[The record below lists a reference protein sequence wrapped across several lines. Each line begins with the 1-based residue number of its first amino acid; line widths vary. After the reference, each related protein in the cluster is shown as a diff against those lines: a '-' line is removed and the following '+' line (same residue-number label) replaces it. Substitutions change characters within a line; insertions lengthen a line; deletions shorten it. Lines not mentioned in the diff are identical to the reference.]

1 VIDQAPPADSSST
14 PPAPPAADAAGAER
28 VAIAALRSQVARVLE
43 LDGARLPPERSL
55 VSFGLDSLS
64 AAELAAAIESE
75 LGVQVPLATLLEGVS
90 LAELAEEVER
100 RLMAPPPVV
109 AAPPAAAD
117 AGTAGPDRGRGPLSP
132 GQRALWLLDQ
142 MAPGNPAYIIAGA
155 GRVRGRLDRRR
166 LKRALA
172 ALVARHPALRTTFDA
187 GGAAAVQVVQ
197 AEARF
202 AFTFEDATTWSE
214 ARLAE
219 RLSEEAYRPFDL
231 ASGPL
236 LRIGLWRCRQRR
248 ARGARGARGQGGRE
262 SSDGRVEHLLMMA
275 VHHIVVDFW
284 SAEVLLAEL
293 GALYDGRSLPP
304 LAVSYGDF
312 VRRQTERLAGPEGE
326 RLEAYWR
333 AALPPGAPPLEL
345 PTDRPRPGVPSLRG
359 GARTLGLGRALTAA
373 LHALGRQAGA
383 TPFMTLLAAFQVLLH
398 RYSGQEE
405 VRVGTPTSGR
415 SSRDLA
421 GLVGYFVNP
430 VVMRGN
436 LAGSPSF
443 ATLLD
448 RVRETALGAFAHQD
462 YPFPLLAER
471 LGGERDPSR
480 PPVFQAMLVL
490 YRERPL
496 AAGRGP
502 GTSPGLP
509 GGIGAIGAIGTIG
522 AIGAIG
528 AMALG
533 VAGSRVDLG
542 GLAVEPV
549 PLTRRGAQVDLTLL
563 AAEIEGALTA
573 SLQFSSDLFD
583 AVTAGRMLAQLRT
596 LAAAAAADPAR
607 NIRELPLLGDSERQQ
622 LLEWNDT
629 AGSFRPATA
638 AGAGSGLAFGPEEP
652 CLHQLFELQ
661 ARRVPGAVAAI
672 ADADGDGDGD
682 GDGGIGESITYAALN
697 ARANRLARRLRE
709 QGVGPESVVAICAE
723 RSLALVAGLLAILKA
738 GGAYLPLDPDYPADR
753 QRFMLEDS
761 GARVLLAQ
769 RRLLARLGTS
779 AAGTVTLD
787 LDEAPVA
794 GGERRRRSRRPEASE
809 LDSTGAESGGGPD
822 NLAYVIY
829 TSGSTGRPKGT
840 MNTHRG
846 IVNRLLWM
854 QERYRLAADDRVL
867 QKTPISFDVSVWE
880 LFWPLITGASLVLA
894 RPGGHRDAAYLL
906 DTLDRQ
912 QITTVHFVP
921 AMLRAFLA
929 EAGQHALPPARRRLP
944 RLRRVM
950 ASGEALPWELQQAYF
965 ARFAAPL
972 HNLYGPTEAA
982 VDVTHWQC
990 DADGQRVV
998 PIGRPVANT
1007 SIRLLDRDGQEVP
1020 IGVAGEL
1027 HIGGVQLARGYLG
1040 RTALTAQRFVPDP
1053 FAAAPGSRLYRTGDL
1068 ARYLPDGAVDFLGR
1082 RDDQVKIRG
1091 VRVELGE
1098 IEAVLAAHPA
1108 VAAAAVGLRPVERPA
1123 GGAGAEAPGEQRLVA
1138 WVVARGGPA
1147 AVPGGG
1153 GAAGGPAAAPSAP
1166 SAPSVGELRRA
1177 LAAKLP
1183 DAMVP
1188 AAFVFLERLPLTPSG
1203 KLDRRALPSPA
1214 ERADRPVTAAAG
1226 DAPIPSLTPAEELLA
1241 GLWTEVLGVATI
1253 AANDDFFALG
1263 GHSLLATRLS
1273 SRVRELFGVE
1283 LPMRRVFERPTLEAL
1298 AREIAAMT
1306 AGSAAAPAGSAAGPI
1321 PRRPDGEERV
1331 LSYPQE
1337 RLWFLDQL
1345 APGSAA
1351 YNLPGALRLTGR
1363 LDPEAFGRSLGE
1375 IVRRHEVLRSAYPA
1389 AADWPVPVVWPHRAH
1404 ELPLVDLSA
1413 LGAAAAGTGHELG
1426 GQLGHRPFDLAR
1438 GPLVRT
1444 ALVRLAP
1451 DRHLLILVLHHII
1464 ADGWSV
1470 KVFLRELAALYAAF
1484 AGERRDAAGPLPE
1497 LSLQYFD
1504 FARWQRRRLTGEL
1517 LGAQL
1522 AYWRQALGSAP
1533 SHLALPADRPRPA
1546 VPSPRGARISQQLPS
1561 AETAEL
1567 HRAAGQSGAT
1577 LFMSLLAAFA
1587 ALLHR
1592 ATGEP
1597 DLVVGTPI
1605 ANREQL
1611 ELEGLIGCFVNTLA
1625 LRADLSGRPSF
1636 RDLLERVR
1644 QVCLAAYA
1652 NQDLPFEQ
1660 LVEALAPR
1668 RDLAWNPLFQVMLV
1682 LQSTAGGG
1690 RHATAAQL
1698 AMELCDVEIT
1708 AAKFDLTLDAS
1719 ETAQGLTLT
1728 FEYRRDLFD
1737 AATVRRWARQFQAL
1751 LAATVAEPGREIAA
1765 LPLMGAAERQ
1775 QLLEWNDT
1783 AAAWR
1788 GHVCLHELFEE
1799 QARRIPE
1806 AVAVVALPP
1815 EGADG
1820 AAGADGA
1827 CKPASA
1833 GESLTYGALD
1843 ARAGRLARHLRE
1855 LGAGP
1860 ETVVAISAER
1870 SLALVVGLVAILKA
1884 GAAYLPLDPD
1894 YPGERLRFM
1903 LRDAAAPVVL
1913 AQRAL
1918 LPRLG
1923 GPVTGA
1929 ATVWL
1934 DDFVPGRAGGSVHP
1948 DSLASRVQPGNLA
1961 YVIYTSGSTGQPKG
1975 TMNTHRGIVNRLRWG
1990 QERYRLAADDR
2001 VLQKTPFS
2009 FDVSVWELF
2018 WPLTAGACLVLA
2030 RPGGHRDSAY
2040 LVETLAAQAITTV
2053 HFVPAMLSAFLEGA
2067 GLCPVEHDDGIEGGG
2082 GSASPPPARLP
2093 GLRRVLS
2100 SGEALG
2106 SELQQRFHAAL
2117 AVPLHN
2123 LYGPT
2128 EAAVEVTSW
2137 SCEQPRAAA
2146 GAVAPPPAWAAAEA
2160 VRSPG
2165 VPIGRPVANTRIQLL
2180 DREGWQVPIGVAG
2193 ELCIGGVQLA
2203 RGYLGRPA
2211 LTAERF
2217 VPDPFGEPAG
2227 ARLYRTGDLARYL
2240 PDGAIDYL
2248 GRLDQQVK
2256 IRGVRVELGEIEAA
2270 LTAHPAVQAAAV
2282 VLRPVARPDGGQ
2294 CGPAAAASAEH
2305 RLVAFLVAR
2314 HEPGP
2319 AAEDAPAA
2327 GAAADLP
2334 RAADLRASLAA
2345 RLPEAM
2351 VPAAYVFVARLPLT
2365 PSGKIDR
2372 KALSG
2377 PTLPPTLA
2385 GAAAAPEGR
2394 GALRTPA
2401 EELLAGL
2408 WAQMLGVEAIRSSDS
2423 FFALGGHSLL
2433 VTRLISRVRRAFGVE
2448 LPMRRV
2454 FEHPTLSELAAEISA
2469 VLGAGGAGAGA
2480 ELAGPAFATGGL
2492 AGGQEEASL
2501 SFSQE
2506 RFWLLDQLTQSS
2518 AAYNLSGGLRL
2529 RGRLEVP
2536 ALARSLNQIVRR
2548 HQVLRSIYPAA
2559 RGRPVQVVLPRLAVQ
2574 LPVVDLSALAGAA
2587 DAAGIALGARLGR
2600 QPFDLATGPLLR
2612 ATLLRLSVPG
2622 GGEEPSPA
2630 AAEHLLVLTLHH
2642 IVGDGWSVTI
2652 FLRELAAFYAAF
2664 AAGEPPALAELPIQY
2679 SDFVRWQ
2686 RARLT
2691 GEVLAAQLAY
2701 WRQAL
2706 AEAPAQLALPA
2717 DRPRP
2722 PVQSFRGAA
2731 ISRMVPPELTAA
2743 LRRTARQGGATLFM
2757 TLLAVLDVLLHR
2769 VSGQD
2774 DLVVGAPIANR
2785 ERLDIE
2791 GLIGC
2796 FVNTLALR
2804 SDLGGLASSLQGS
2817 RPGFPELL
2825 AAVREVSL
2833 GAYAH
2838 QEMPFEKLVET
2849 LAPRR
2854 DLATTPLFQVA
2865 LALQNATTV
2874 TSVEVPAG
2882 AAGPPG
2888 AHRDSLT
2895 MEFCELP
2902 IETAKFDLLVQAAET
2917 PTGLALS
2924 FEFSRDLFDVATVR
2938 RLAEQYCR
2946 LLAAVATGAASPPRS
2961 IDELPLLG
2969 AGERHQLLAEWSGA
2983 ATAYPRE
2990 SLVHELFAA
2999 QVLRR
3004 PDAVAV
3010 AAGAEQLTYG
3020 EIHRR
3025 SNRLARR
3032 LRRLGVG
3039 PEALV
3044 AVALPRSP
3052 AMVVALLGTL
3062 KSGGAYL
3069 PLDPGLPWPR
3079 QQALLAETRARVLPL
3094 GGGRELDGESEA
3106 DLEPREVGAGP
3117 ESLAYVM
3124 FTSGSSGAPKG
3135 VAVVHRGVVR
3145 LVREA
3150 GFADCGSGQV
3160 WLHVAPLA
3168 FDASTL
3174 EIWGPLLGGGRLEL
3188 FAPGPPDLR
3197 ELGEA
3202 LRRGGVT
3209 TLFLTAGLFHQMV
3222 ESRVESLGGLRQLLS
3237 GGDVLS
3243 APHVRRALQE
3253 LPGCLLVN
3261 AYGPTENTTI
3271 TSCHRMTAA
3280 PEAGATSP
3288 SVPIGR
3294 PIGNS
3299 TVYLWDRQGQAVPVG
3314 VPGELV
3320 TGGDGLARGYLGGP
3334 DLTAERFVPDPF
3346 AGGRG
3351 GSGGRLYRTGD
3362 LARWL
3367 PSGQLEF
3374 LGRIDR
3380 QVKIRG
3386 FRIEPG
3392 EVEAQLARHPGVE
3405 QSMVAARRAGPDDR
3419 RLVAWVVAR
3428 PGSQLTSAGLRGFL
3442 AERLADHAVPAAVV
3456 LLAAL
3461 PLTANGKVDRD
3472 ALPEPEWLQP
3482 PRQAELPVGQLAA
3495 RTPVEELLA
3504 GFWAELLGPR
3514 RPPTAM
3520 AAGAPER
3527 GAAAAGGGGAAIGP
3541 GDDFFALGGHSL
3553 LATRLVSRVR
3563 EELGVELPLR
3573 RVFEH
3578 PTLAAMAREVAGA
3591 IGDGADLAR
3600 PTLSLIPRRL
3610 PPVRLPE
3617 SHDDLVLSYAQE
3629 RIWFLAQLAPDSTA
3643 YNVAGALRFSGALS
3657 PARLAGSLDE
3667 IVRRHAVLRSAYPLA
3682 AGRPSPVVSP
3692 PRAVELPL
3700 IDLAPLGEAAAATG
3714 RALGASFGRRPFDLA
3729 TGPLL
3734 RAALL
3739 RLDPEQHLLVLV
3751 LHHIVADGWSV
3762 TVFLRELAALYAAGP
3777 LPELPIQYFD
3787 FARWQRERLTGEAL
3801 APQLAYW
3808 RQALAGPLCQ
3818 LALPADRPR
3827 PPVPDLAGACVRELV
3842 PSAVTAAL
3850 HREALEGGAT
3860 LFMVLLAAF
3869 DVLLCRYTGQLDLV
3883 VGTPIANRDRLDIEG
3898 LIGCFVN
3905 TLALR
3910 ADLAGRPSF
3919 HGLLLQVRQT
3929 CLAAYANQELPFE
3942 KLVEALAPRRDLD
3955 TTPFFQVMLV
3965 LQSATTA
3972 ARQRPTPDLEIE
3984 LGELDATAAKLELTI
3999 DAREGPRGL
4008 ALSFE
4013 YRTGLFDAVTV
4024 KRLAGHFQS
4033 LLAAVG
4039 AGTHRGLDIA
4049 TLPLLGEGER
4059 QQLLWEW
4066 NDTAAH
4072 PGDRL
4077 LHQLFEEQARRAPDA
4092 VAVLAET
4099 AAGPEAGAGVETL
4112 TYGTLEARANRLAA
4126 DLRRLGV
4133 GPESVVAICAERSAV
4148 MVAALLAILKAGAA
4162 YLPLDPGYPAER
4174 LRFMLRDSGARVL
4187 VASPNLP
4194 GCRRLAPG
4202 RRSLPWLGEAAAG
4215 VTTVWLD
4222 PEPARR
4228 RRPGRGRWRGSSGLQ
4243 PDNLAYV
4250 IYTSGSTGQ
4259 PKGTMN
4265 THRGIV
4271 NRLLWMQER
4280 HRLAATD
4287 RVLQKTPLSFDVSV
4301 WELFWP
4307 LATGACLVMA
4317 RPEGHRDSAYLRRA
4331 LARHEITN
4339 VHFVP
4344 AMLSAFLDGADRAER
4359 PAGSRL
4365 PSLRRV
4371 MASGEALSYELQQ
4384 QYYAALDAPLHNLY
4398 GPTEA
4403 AVEVTSWATERAGPR
4418 RLVPIGRPVANT
4430 RLRVLDHEGRQLPI
4444 GVPGE
4449 LCIGG
4454 VQLARGYLGR
4464 PELTAERFVPDP
4476 VGPLAPLSPLR
4487 GAAGARLYRTGD
4499 LARYLPDGAID
4510 YLGRLDHQV
4519 KIRGVRIEPGEI
4531 EAALVRHPG
4540 VREAVVTMAAPVE
4553 PGSPADLGPRLVAY
4567 LVPRQPSP
4575 AADPA
4580 GACLAPEAEAALI
4593 DDLRGSLRRSLP
4605 EAMVP
4610 AAFVVLGALPL
4621 SANGKVDR
4629 KALPAP
4635 RWGGGSGAVRGRV
4648 APRTPDEEI
4657 LTGLFASLLGLEVA
4671 RGDGRGEVGI
4681 HESFFDLGGHSLL
4694 VTRLLARVRE
4704 VFQVELPLRK
4714 VFEDASVAALAA
4726 AIAAVRQGGLLAAA
4740 IPRVPP
4746 PPLPP
4751 EARGRPLPLS
4761 FAQERLWFID
4771 QLEPGSPAYNMPF
4784 ALRLTGALR
4793 VAALA
4798 AGLGEV
4804 RRRHEVFRTRIV
4816 AGAGG
4821 GARPVA
4827 VVAAVANSAA
4837 PTESGELRRI
4847 DLAGLPASRRAAE
4860 AARLRAAEARRPFD
4874 LAAGPLLRTVL
4885 LRLDGGAPA
4894 APPGPAALHE
4904 LLLTLHHVVGDGWSI
4919 EVLARE
4925 LAALYA
4931 AGVSGLPPAPGA
4943 LPELPIQYAD
4953 FAHWQRERLTGERL
4967 AAELDFW
4974 REQLAGPRGAP
4985 PPLELPGD
4993 RPAAAAASR
5002 RGARRGFA
5010 LAAAIAGDLTALAR
5024 RHGATLFMTLLAAF
5038 DVLLGRHGG
5047 QEDVAVGVP
5056 VANRDRPEVQNLI
5069 GLFVNTLVLRLDL
5082 SGDPGFLELMGRA
5095 RQAALAVYA
5104 HQEVPFEQLVAELA
5118 PRREAGETPFFQAL
5132 LALQP
5137 ELAPPSM
5144 PGLVV
5149 EHLESDTGT
5158 AKFELSLAV
5167 AAAAGGG
5174 LAGSWTYRAGRFEPA
5189 TIERL
5194 SGQLRELLRAVAA
5207 APERRLSELPLLG
5220 EAERHQLLVE
5230 WNGGW
5235 EPGGDDLVHAP
5246 FERQASRHPDAVAL
5260 AARGADGRSEL
5271 ALTYGELASQSE
5283 RLACLLR
5290 GLGVGPE
5297 QVVGICVEPSFDLVV
5312 GLLGVLKAGG
5322 AYLPLDPSHPRD
5334 RQAQILAD
5342 SAARVVLADGEA
5354 VERLQGLGG
5363 QVLLASPAWLA
5374 VAATGP
5380 GGEGGAGTAERG
5392 IPYPAPPPSP
5402 PLPPQADNTAYVLYT
5417 SGSTG
5422 APKGVVTV
5430 HRAVVNRLRFQV
5442 AADLEPG
5449 ARVLQ
5454 RARLAFDV
5462 SVVELFAPLWMGGT
5476 VVLAAA
5482 ARRQEAGYLANLI
5495 EVEQV
5500 TNANAPPALLPAL
5513 LAEEALR
5520 RCRSLRRVVTG
5531 GERVPAD
5538 LLPLFD
5544 SAMAAGTAKAGR
5556 TAPPALLV
5564 SRYGPTE
5571 ATVSVTEWSGRAD
5584 ACTGPTVPL
5593 GWPIAGARFY
5603 VLGRDQRELPPG
5615 AQGELC
5621 IAGLCLARGYLGRP
5635 DLTAAAFVPD
5645 PFAGAGGEAG
5655 GRLYRTGDL
5664 ARWRADGVIE
5674 FLGRIDRQVKIRG
5687 FRLEL
5692 GEVEAALARHPEV
5705 GEVAVV
5711 DRDEPATG
5719 GKRLV
5724 AYVVRR
5730 VAAGTPSPAAAPLDP
5745 RQLRTF
5751 VAAQLPPYMV
5761 PAAYVTLERLPL
5773 TANGKLDRQALPA
5786 PSESAGLGGEGAT
5799 RTPRTPAERLL
5810 AGFWSELLGV
5820 RQVGADDDFFELG
5833 GHSLLAT
5840 QLVSRVRGELG
5851 VELPLR
5857 RVFERPT
5864 LSGLARELSTL
5875 LPPVPAGGSEPPDL
5889 AGMAAAVA
5897 GVGGLAGL
5905 AEAAAMPPIL
5915 AVPRDRELP
5924 LSFAQERLWFLE
5936 QLRPGTP
5943 TYNIASTLRLRGA
5956 LDRAALAAAL
5966 AGVVRRHETLRTT
5979 FAVRGGRP
5987 VVRIAPAMDGALP
6000 LVDLSRLPMTRRAR
6014 TASGLA
6020 DRDAATPFDLAARPA
6035 VRACLLWLGRGAT
6048 SVAAA
6053 EAAEH
6058 WLLLAVHHIAAD
6070 GWSVGVLLGEL
6081 TELYGAAQARRPARL
6096 PELPV
6101 QYADFACWQRDWLQ
6115 GDVLRRRLDYW
6126 RERLRG
6132 APPLTSPPADRPR
6145 PALQRWAGEVRPV
6158 RFDAAL
6164 AGELR
6169 AAARA
6174 QKVTL
6179 FMLLAAAL
6187 DLVLLRQ
6194 IGRPD
6199 LVLGTPIAGR
6209 TRTEVEGLIG
6219 LFLNSLALRVQ
6230 PVAEEG
6236 LAALLG
6242 QVREV
6247 TLGAYAHQELPFEQ
6261 LVEELAPER
6270 SLSQSPLF
6278 QVMLVLQNAPWR
6290 ELRLPGVEAAAVA
6303 IDNRSAKVDLTLSLH
6318 EAASGL
6324 EGVCRYNRDLFDGAT
6339 VGRLMQQ
6346 LETLLRAALAD
6357 PERPL
6362 AALPL
6367 LSRAERRQLLD
6378 WNDTTVR
6385 WGEAG
6390 CLHQLLAAQARRSPE
6405 APAVG
6410 FAGEWLSYGELDGR
6424 ANGLAHRLRTAGVG
6438 PEVLVGLCV
6447 ERSAEMMVGVLAV
6460 LKAGGAYLPLDPS
6473 YPRERLAFMLE
6484 EAAVPVLLT
6493 QQRLVSGLGAS
6504 AATVICLDAPG
6515 GAAPPAAEGPEVPV
6529 DPDNLAYVIYTSGS
6543 TGRPKGAMN
6552 THRAIVNRLSWMQ
6565 SAFGLEASDRVVQK
6579 TPLSFDVSVWEL
6591 FWPLL
6596 CGAGLVVARPGGH
6609 QDTDYLLDL
6618 IARERVTTVH
6628 FVPSMLR
6635 ALLDAPD
6642 LSGAGGLRRVVA
6654 SGEVLPAEL
6663 LARYRERLAV
6673 PLYNLY
6679 GPTEAAVDVT
6689 AWECLPAV
6697 QRRAAGASDPG
6708 RGLGGVPIGRP
6719 IANTTIQLLDAA
6731 LRPVPVGVPGELY
6744 IGGVQ
6749 PARGYL
6755 RRPGLTAER
6764 FVPDPESGGGG
6775 ASAPGA
6781 PPGGGRLYRTGDL
6794 ARYLPDGAIDF
6805 LGRSDHQVKI
6815 RGFRIELG
6823 EIEARL
6829 ARHQTVAAAA
6839 VVARGSGAAAQLV
6852 AYVVPRPGS
6861 AVERDELRRWL
6872 AASLPEHML
6881 PSAWVELSALPLTP
6895 SGKIDRRALP
6905 EPAASGAAQSELVMP
6920 RTPLERYLADLW
6932 RDALPA
6938 ASFGIA
6944 DNFFALGGNSLSGA
6958 MLIYRLQEKLGEIV
6972 HVVTLFDAPTIAG
6985 LAAHLAAEHPRAVA
6999 RLWGGEGGEGDDGAA
7014 AASEP
7019 AAAGRVDRAQ
7029 VARLRQLLGARVM
7042 QPAAAPEVAGK
7053 RNPPA
7058 VFVLSPPRSGSTLLR
7073 VMLAGHS
7080 RLFAPPE
7087 LELLSYRTLAE
7098 RRRALSGRDAFR
7110 REGAVRALMEI
7121 RGCAAT
7127 EALGLIAGCEDAG
7140 WSTRRFYGLLQQDLG
7155 ERLLVDKTPTYAWDR
7170 QALRRA
7176 EEDFAG
7182 PLYVHLV
7189 RHPCATIRSFTEAK
7203 LDQIFFGFFGAG
7215 HPFTRRELAEL
7226 SWTVAHQNILELR
7239 GEVPPERWH
7248 TVSFEQL
7255 VREPGRVLAAVCAFL
7270 GLAYEPAMARPYES
7284 RPGKMIDGIHAQSR
7298 MLGDVKFHSHRQV
7311 DAGAGKRSWDPAAEA
7326 ALGEPTRETA
7336 SALGIALAR
7345 GEERATLPANLVGLQ
7360 PGDGRRPPLVLIHP
7374 VFGDVQIYR
7383 HLARELGPDQPV
7395 YGFQTPALTGGTVPE
7410 RLEEMAAQYL
7420 EALLTWRPAGPYL
7433 LAGSSMGGCIAFEMA
7448 RQLTAGGQEVALLA
7462 LLDSWAG
7469 EPLARAASA
7478 AVPAAD
7484 EVDPQAAF
7492 LAWLTGGDERTLGRE
7507 LAGLDGE
7514 SRLALLLDRA
7524 RRAGGLPAS
7533 YGSADLLRLL
7543 AAIDGQRRALH
7554 LYEPGPYSGRVL
7566 FLRAAEGLAGHP
7578 EATWRRLAHG
7588 GLEIHRVPGGHRSMF
7603 LPPHVATTGRL
7614 LTAAIR
7620 AIAATIAGIAK
7631 PTRDPSTLSPSPAAS
7646 DLGQAIS

>member
-1 VIDQAPPADSSST
+1 V
-14 PPAPPAADAAGAER
+14 
-28 VAIAALRSQVARVLE
+28 
-43 LDGARLPPERSL
+43 
-55 VSFGLDSLS
+55 
-64 AAELAAAIESE
+64 
-75 LGVQVPLATLLEGVS
+75 
-90 LAELAEEVER
+90 
-100 RLMAPPPVV
+100 
-109 AAPPAAAD
+109 
-117 AGTAGPDRGRGPLSP
+117 
-132 GQRALWLLDQ
+132 
-142 MAPGNPAYIIAGA
+142 
-155 GRVRGRLDRRR
+155 
-166 LKRALA
+166 
-172 ALVARHPALRTTFDA
+172 
-187 GGAAAVQVVQ
+187 
-197 AEARF
+197 
-202 AFTFEDATTWSE
+202 
-214 ARLAE
+214 
-219 RLSEEAYRPFDL
+219 
-231 ASGPL
+231 
-236 LRIGLWRCRQRR
+236 
-248 ARGARGARGQGGRE
+248 
-262 SSDGRVEHLLMMA
+262 
-275 VHHIVVDFW
+275 
-284 SAEVLLAEL
+284 
-293 GALYDGRSLPP
+293 
-304 LAVSYGDF
+304 
-312 VRRQTERLAGPEGE
+312 
-326 RLEAYWR
+326 
-333 AALPPGAPPLEL
+333 
-345 PTDRPRPGVPSLRG
+345 
-359 GARTLGLGRALTAA
+359 
-373 LHALGRQAGA
+373 
-383 TPFMTLLAAFQVLLH
+383 
-398 RYSGQEE
+398 
-405 VRVGTPTSGR
+405 
-415 SSRDLA
+415 
-421 GLVGYFVNP
+421 
-430 VVMRGN
+430 
-436 LAGSPSF
+436 
-443 ATLLD
+443 
-448 RVRETALGAFAHQD
+448 
-462 YPFPLLAER
+462 
-471 LGGERDPSR
+471 
-480 PPVFQAMLVL
+480 
-490 YRERPL
+490 
-496 AAGRGP
+496 
-502 GTSPGLP
+502 
-509 GGIGAIGAIGTIG
+509 
-522 AIGAIG
+522 
-528 AMALG
+528 
-533 VAGSRVDLG
+533 
-542 GLAVEPV
+542 
-549 PLTRRGAQVDLTLL
+549 
-563 AAEIEGALTA
+563 AEI
-573 SLQFSSDLFD
+573 S
-583 AVTAGRMLAQLRT
+583 AV
-596 LAAAAAADPAR
+596 
-607 NIRELPLLGDSERQQ
+607 I
-622 LLEWNDT
+622 
-629 AGSFRPATA
+629 
-638 AGAGSGLAFGPEEP
+638 
-652 CLHQLFELQ
+652 
-661 ARRVPGAVAAI
+661 
-672 ADADGDGDGD
+672 
-682 GDGGIGESITYAALN
+682 
-697 ARANRLARRLRE
+697 
-709 QGVGPESVVAICAE
+709 
-723 RSLALVAGLLAILKA
+723 
-738 GGAYLPLDPDYPADR
+738 
-753 QRFMLEDS
+753 
-761 GARVLLAQ
+761 
-769 RRLLARLGTS
+769 
-779 AAGTVTLD
+779 
-787 LDEAPVA
+787 
-794 GGERRRRSRRPEASE
+794 
-809 LDSTGAESGGGPD
+809 GGG
-822 NLAYVIY
+822 
-829 TSGSTGRPKGT
+829 G
-840 MNTHRG
+840 
-846 IVNRLLWM
+846 
-854 QERYRLAADDRVL
+854 
-867 QKTPISFDVSVWE
+867 
-880 LFWPLITGASLVLA
+880 
-894 RPGGHRDAAYLL
+894 
-906 DTLDRQ
+906 
-912 QITTVHFVP
+912 
-921 AMLRAFLA
+921 
-929 EAGQHALPPARRRLP
+929 
-944 RLRRVM
+944 
-950 ASGEALPWELQQAYF
+950 
-965 ARFAAPL
+965 
-972 HNLYGPTEAA
+972 
-982 VDVTHWQC
+982 
-990 DADGQRVV
+990 
-998 PIGRPVANT
+998 
-1007 SIRLLDRDGQEVP
+1007 
-1020 IGVAGEL
+1020 
-1027 HIGGVQLARGYLG
+1027 
-1040 RTALTAQRFVPDP
+1040 
-1053 FAAAPGSRLYRTGDL
+1053 
-1068 ARYLPDGAVDFLGR
+1068 
-1082 RDDQVKIRG
+1082 
-1091 VRVELGE
+1091 
-1098 IEAVLAAHPA
+1098 
-1108 VAAAAVGLRPVERPA
+1108 A
-1123 GGAGAEAPGEQRLVA
+1123 GGAGAGAEIV
-1138 WVVARGGPA
+1138 GPA
-1147 AVPGGG
+1147 LATGVL
-1153 GAAGGPAAAPSAP
+1153 AGGQAEAA
-1166 SAPSVGELRRA
+1166 
-1177 LAAKLP
+1177 
-1183 DAMVP
+1183 
-1188 AAFVFLERLPLTPSG
+1188 
-1203 KLDRRALPSPA
+1203 
-1214 ERADRPVTAAAG
+1214 
-1226 DAPIPSLTPAEELLA
+1226 
-1241 GLWTEVLGVATI
+1241 
-1253 AANDDFFALG
+1253 
-1263 GHSLLATRLS
+1263 LS
-1273 SRVRELFGVE
+1273 FS
-1283 LPMRRVFERPTLEAL
+1283 
-1298 AREIAAMT
+1298 
-1306 AGSAAAPAGSAAGPI
+1306 
-1321 PRRPDGEERV
+1321 
-1331 LSYPQE
+1331 QE

-1345 APGSAA
+1345 TPGSAA
-1351 YNLPGALRLTGR
+1351 YNLPG
-1363 LDPEAFGRSLGE
+1363 
-1375 IVRRHEVLRSAYPA
+1375 
-1389 AADWPVPVVWPHRAH
+1389 
-1404 ELPLVDLSA
+1404 
-1413 LGAAAAGTGHELG
+1413 
-1426 GQLGHRPFDLAR
+1426 
-1438 GPLVRT
+1438 
-1444 ALVRLAP
+1444 
-1451 DRHLLILVLHHII
+1451 
-1464 ADGWSV
+1464 
-1470 KVFLRELAALYAAF
+1470 
-1484 AGERRDAAGPLPE
+1484 
-1497 LSLQYFD
+1497 
-1504 FARWQRRRLTGEL
+1504 
-1517 LGAQL
+1517 
-1522 AYWRQALGSAP
+1522 
-1533 SHLALPADRPRPA
+1533 
-1546 VPSPRGARISQQLPS
+1546 
-1561 AETAEL
+1561 
-1567 HRAAGQSGAT
+1567 
-1577 LFMSLLAAFA
+1577 
-1587 ALLHR
+1587 
-1592 ATGEP
+1592 
-1597 DLVVGTPI
+1597 
-1605 ANREQL
+1605 
-1611 ELEGLIGCFVNTLA
+1611 
-1625 LRADLSGRPSF
+1625 
-1636 RDLLERVR
+1636 
-1644 QVCLAAYA
+1644 
-1652 NQDLPFEQ
+1652 
-1660 LVEALAPR
+1660 
-1668 RDLAWNPLFQVMLV
+1668 
-1682 LQSTAGGG
+1682 
-1690 RHATAAQL
+1690 
-1698 AMELCDVEIT
+1698 
-1708 AAKFDLTLDAS
+1708 
-1719 ETAQGLTLT
+1719 
-1728 FEYRRDLFD
+1728 
-1737 AATVRRWARQFQAL
+1737 
-1751 LAATVAEPGREIAA
+1751 
-1765 LPLMGAAERQ
+1765 
-1775 QLLEWNDT
+1775 
-1783 AAAWR
+1783 
-1788 GHVCLHELFEE
+1788 
-1799 QARRIPE
+1799 
-1806 AVAVVALPP
+1806 
-1815 EGADG
+1815 
-1820 AAGADGA
+1820 
-1827 CKPASA
+1827 
-1833 GESLTYGALD
+1833 
-1843 ARAGRLARHLRE
+1843 
-1855 LGAGP
+1855 
-1860 ETVVAISAER
+1860 
-1870 SLALVVGLVAILKA
+1870 
-1884 GAAYLPLDPD
+1884 
-1894 YPGERLRFM
+1894 
-1903 LRDAAAPVVL
+1903 
-1913 AQRAL
+1913 
-1918 LPRLG
+1918 
-1923 GPVTGA
+1923 
-1929 ATVWL
+1929 
-1934 DDFVPGRAGGSVHP
+1934 
-1948 DSLASRVQPGNLA
+1948 
-1961 YVIYTSGSTGQPKG
+1961 
-1975 TMNTHRGIVNRLRWG
+1975 
-1990 QERYRLAADDR
+1990 
-2001 VLQKTPFS
+2001 
-2009 FDVSVWELF
+2009 
-2018 WPLTAGACLVLA
+2018 
-2030 RPGGHRDSAY
+2030 
-2040 LVETLAAQAITTV
+2040 
-2053 HFVPAMLSAFLEGA
+2053 
-2067 GLCPVEHDDGIEGGG
+2067 
-2082 GSASPPPARLP
+2082 
-2093 GLRRVLS
+2093 
-2100 SGEALG
+2100 
-2106 SELQQRFHAAL
+2106 
-2117 AVPLHN
+2117 
-2123 LYGPT
+2123 
-2128 EAAVEVTSW
+2128 
-2137 SCEQPRAAA
+2137 
-2146 GAVAPPPAWAAAEA
+2146 
-2160 VRSPG
+2160 
-2165 VPIGRPVANTRIQLL
+2165 
-2180 DREGWQVPIGVAG
+2180 
-2193 ELCIGGVQLA
+2193 
-2203 RGYLGRPA
+2203 
-2211 LTAERF
+2211 
-2217 VPDPFGEPAG
+2217 
-2227 ARLYRTGDLARYL
+2227 
-2240 PDGAIDYL
+2240 
-2248 GRLDQQVK
+2248 
-2256 IRGVRVELGEIEAA
+2256 
-2270 LTAHPAVQAAAV
+2270 
-2282 VLRPVARPDGGQ
+2282 
-2294 CGPAAAASAEH
+2294 
-2305 RLVAFLVAR
+2305 
-2314 HEPGP
+2314 
-2319 AAEDAPAA
+2319 
-2327 GAAADLP
+2327 
-2334 RAADLRASLAA
+2334 
-2345 RLPEAM
+2345 
-2351 VPAAYVFVARLPLT
+2351 
-2365 PSGKIDR
+2365 
-2372 KALSG
+2372 
-2377 PTLPPTLA
+2377 
-2385 GAAAAPEGR
+2385 
-2394 GALRTPA
+2394 
-2401 EELLAGL
+2401 
-2408 WAQMLGVEAIRSSDS
+2408 
-2423 FFALGGHSLL
+2423 
-2433 VTRLISRVRRAFGVE
+2433 
-2448 LPMRRV
+2448 
-2454 FEHPTLSELAAEISA
+2454 
-2469 VLGAGGAGAGA
+2469 
-2480 ELAGPAFATGGL
+2480 
-2492 AGGQEEASL
+2492 
-2501 SFSQE
+2501 
-2506 RFWLLDQLTQSS
+2506 
-2518 AAYNLSGGLRL
+2518 GLRL
-2529 RGRLEVP
+2529 RGRLDVP
-2536 ALARSLNQIVRR
+2536 ALARSLDEIVRR
-2548 HQVLRSIYPAA
+2548 HQVLRSVYPTA
-2559 RGRPVQVVLPRLAVQ
+2559 RGRPVQVVLPRLAVH
-2574 LPVVDLSALAGAA
+2574 LAVVDLSALAGAA

-2600 QPFDLATGPLLR
+2600 QPFDLAAGPLLR

-2622 GGEEPSPA
+2622 RGEDPSP
-2630 AAEHLLVLTLHH
+2630 AAEHLLVLALHH
-2642 IVGDGWSVTI
+2642 IVGDGWSVTV
-2652 FLRELAAFYAAF
+2652 FLRELAACYAAF
-2664 AAGEPPALAELPIQY
+2664 AAGESPALAELPIQY

-2686 RARLT
+2686 RAWLT
-2691 GEVLAAQLAY
+2691 GEVLAAQIAY
-2701 WRQAL
+2701 WQQAL
-2706 AEAPAQLALPA
+2706 AKAPAQLALPA

-2722 PVQSFRGAA
+2722 AVQSFRGAA
-2731 ISRMVPPELTAA
+2731 ISRMVPPDLTAA
-2743 LRRTARQGGATLFM
+2743 LRRTARQGDATLFM
-2757 TLLAVLDVLLHR
+2757 TLLAVLNVLLHR
-2769 VSGQD
+2769 VTGQD

-2785 ERLDIE
+2785 ERLEIE

-2804 SDLGGLASSLQGS
+2804 SDLAGLASPLGGG
-2817 RPGFPELL
+2817 RPGFPALL
-2825 AAVREVSL
+2825 AAVRQVSL

-2838 QEMPFEKLVET
+2838 QELPFEKLVET

-2854 DLATTPLFQVA
+2854 DLAATPLFQVA
-2865 LALQNATTV
+2865 LALQNAMTA

-2882 AAGPPG
+2882 AAGQPG
-2888 AHRDSLT
+2888 AHRGSLAI
-2895 MEFCELP
+2895 ELYELP
-2902 IETAKFDLLVQAAET
+2902 IETAKFDLLVQATET
-2917 PTGLALS
+2917 PAGLGLS
-2924 FEFSRDLFDVATVR
+2924 FQYSRDLFDAVTVR

-2946 LLAAVATGAASPPRS
+2946 LLAAVAAGAASPPRS

-2969 AGERHQLLAEWSGA
+2969 AGERHQLVVEWPGA

-2999 QVLRR
+2999 QARSR

-3010 AAGAEQLTYG
+3010 ASGAEHLTYG
-3020 EIHRR
+3020 ELHRR
-3025 SNRLARR
+3025 SNQLARR

-3039 PEALV
+3039 TEALV
-3044 AVALPRSP
+3044 ALALPRSP

-3069 PLDPGLPWPR
+3069 PLDPGLPLPR
-3079 QQALLAETRARVLPL
+3079 QEALLAETRARVLLTAPARGGDPAGAADVRDGGFGTPAPGRLGDDLVTLPL
-3094 GGGRELDGESEA
+3094 GGGRELDGESAA
-3106 DLEPREVGAGP
+3106 DLEPREVGVGP

-3135 VAVVHRGVVR
+3135 VAAVHRGVVR

-3150 GFADCGSGQV
+3150 GFADCGPGQV
-3160 WLHVAPLA
+3160 WLQVAPLA

-3209 TLFLTAGLFHQMV
+3209 TLWLTAGLFHQVV
-3222 ESRVESLGGLRQLLS
+3222 ESRVESLAGLRQLLA

-3243 APHVRRALQE
+3243 APHVWRALRE
-3253 LPGCLLVN
+3253 VPGCLLIN
-3261 AYGPTENTTI
+3261 GYGPTENTTF
-3271 TSCHRMTAA
+3271 TCCHRMTAA
-3280 PEAGATSP
+3280 SEAGAAP
-3288 SVPIGR
+3288 ASVPIGR
-3294 PIGNS
+3294 PIANS

-3320 TGGDGLARGYLGGP
+3320 TGGDGLARGYLGRP

-3346 AGGRG
+3346 GGGRG
-3351 GSGGRLYRTGD
+3351 ASGGRLYRTGD

-3392 EVEAQLARHPGVE
+3392 EVEAHLARHAGVE
-3405 QSMVAARRAGPDDR
+3405 QSVVAARQAGPGDR

-3428 PGSQLTSAGLRGFL
+3428 PGSQVTSAGLRGFL
-3442 AERLADHAVPAAVV
+3442 AERLPDHSVPAAVV

-3482 PRQAELPVGQLAA
+3482 SRHAELPVGERPA

-3504 GFWAELLGPR
+3504 GLWAELLGPM
-3514 RPPTAM
+3514 RPSAAAAPASAAGAPDLT
-3520 AAGAPER
+3520 AAGAPELT
-3527 GAAAAGGGGAAIGP
+3527 AAAAAGGGAAIGP

-3563 EELGVELPLR
+3563 EELGVELTLR

-3578 PTLAAMAREVAGA
+3578 PTLAAMAREVEGS
-3591 IGDGADLAR
+3591 IGDSAGLAG
-3600 PTLSLIPRRL
+3600 PALAPIPRRL

-3617 SHDDLVLSYAQE
+3617 SHDLVLSYAQE

-3643 YNVAGALRFSGALS
+3643 YNIAGALRLSGVLS

-3692 PRAVELPL
+3692 PRAIELPL

-3714 RALGASFGRRPFDLA
+3714 RALGSRFGRRPFDLA

-3739 RLDPEQHLLVLV
+3739 RLGPEQHLLVLV

-3762 TVFLRELAALYAAGP
+3762 TVFLRELAALYAAPGP

-3787 FARWQRERLTGEAL
+3787 FARWQRQWLTGEAL
-3801 APQLAYW
+3801 APQLDYW
-3808 RQALAGPLCQ
+3808 RQALAGAPGQ

-3827 PPVPDLAGACVRELV
+3827 PPVPDFAGARIRELV
-3842 PSAVTAAL
+3842 PGAVTAEL
-3850 HREALEGGAT
+3850 HREAQEGGAT

-3869 DVLLCRYTGQLDLV
+3869 DVLLGRYTGQQDLV
-3883 VGTPIANRDRLDIEG
+3883 VGTPIANRERLDIEG

-3919 HGLLLQVRQT
+3919 HGHLLRVRQT
-3929 CLAAYANQELPFE
+3929 CLAAYANQDLPFE
-3942 KLVEALAPRRDLD
+3942 KLVEALAPRRDLG
-3955 TTPFFQVMLV
+3955 TTPLFQVMLV

-3972 ARQRPTPDLEIE
+3972 ARQRPTADLEIE
-3984 LGELDATAAKLELTI
+3984 LSELDATAAKFELTI
-3999 DAREGPRGL
+3999 DALEKPQGL

-4013 YRTGLFDAVTV
+4013 YRTGLFDAATV

-4049 TLPLLGEGER
+4049 ALPLLGESER
-4059 QQLLWEW
+4059 QQLLREW
-4066 NDTAAH
+4066 NDTAAAY
-4072 PGDRL
+4072 PGDRF

-4092 VAVLAET
+4092 VAVVAEAGPPPD
-4099 AAGPEAGAGVETL
+4099 AAGATVEHL
-4112 TYGTLEARANRLAA
+4112 TYGALEARANRLAG

-4133 GPESVVAICAERSAV
+4133 GPETLVAICAERSTA
-4148 MVAALLAILKAGAA
+4148 MVAGLLAILEAGAA

-4215 VTTVWLD
+4215 LTTVWLD

-4228 RRPGRGRWRGSSGLQ
+4228 RPDRGRWRGSSGLQ

-4250 IYTSGSTGQ
+4250 IYTSGSTGR

-4280 HRLAATD
+4280 YRLAAAD

-4317 RPEGHRDSAYLRRA
+4317 RPEGHRDSAYLLRA
-4331 LARHEITN
+4331 LARHQITT

-4344 AMLSAFLDGADRAER
+4344 AMLSAFLDGADRAGR
-4359 PAGSRL
+4359 PAGGGAVGGSAIGVAAPPSRL

-4384 QYYAALDAPLHNLY
+4384 QYYAAFDAALHNLY

-4403 AVEVTSWATERAGPR
+4403 AVDVASWATERVGPR

-4430 RLRVLDHEGRQLPI
+4430 RLRLLDREGRQVPV

-4476 VGPLAPLSPLR
+4476 FTDAAGARQSDRNGAP
-4487 GAAGARLYRTGD
+4487 GARLYRTGD

-4531 EAALVRHPG
+4531 EAALARHPG
-4540 VREAVVTMAAPVE
+4540 VREAVVTVVGPAEPVSPAAPSAAV
-4553 PGSPADLGPRLVAY
+4553 SPAAHGPRLAAY

-4580 GACLAPEAEAALI
+4580 GACLPPEEEAALI
-4593 DDLRGSLRRSLP
+4593 DDVRRGLRRSLP

-4610 AAFVVLGALPL
+4610 AAIVVLRALPL

-4629 KALPAP
+4629 AALPAP
-4635 RWGGGSGAVRGRV
+4635 RWGGRPGAVQGRV
-4648 APRTPDEEI
+4648 APRTLDEEI
-4657 LTGLFASLLGLEVA
+4657 LAGLFASLLGLEVA
-4671 RGDGRGEVGI
+4671 RGDDRGEVGV

-4704 VFQVELPLRK
+4704 VFQVELPLRQ
-4714 VFEDASVAALAA
+4714 VFECASVAALAE
-4726 AIAAVRQGGLLAAA
+4726 AIAAARQGDLLAAAAAA

-4746 PPLPP
+4746 PPLLP
-4751 EARGRPLPLS
+4751 EARRRLLPLS
-4761 FAQERLWFID
+4761 FAQERLWFLD

-4804 RRRHEVFRTRIV
+4804 RRRHEVLRTRIL
-4816 AGAGG
+4816 AGGGAGG
-4821 GARPVA
+4821 GTRPVA
-4827 VVAAVANSAA
+4827 VVEAVAMAAA
-4837 PTESGELRRI
+4837 PTAPADSGELPRI
-4847 DLAGLPASRRAAE
+4847 DLAGLPPSRRAAE
-4860 AARLRAAEARRPFD
+4860 AVRLRAAEARRPFD

-4885 LRLDGGAPA
+4885 LRLDGGAPGELPGRTGGRQA
-4894 APPGPAALHE
+4894 GQVAGGVDDPAGPAAVHE
-4904 LLLTLHHVVGDGWSI
+4904 LLLTLHHIVGDGWSI

-4925 LAALYA
+4925 LGALYA

-4953 FAHWQRERLTGERL
+4953 FAHWQRERLVGERL

-4993 RPAAAAASR
+4993 RPAAAAAAASL
-5002 RGARRGFA
+5002 RGTRRGFA
-5010 LAAAIAGDLTALAR
+5010 ISAAIAAELTALAR
-5024 RHGATLFMTLLAAF
+5024 RHGATLFMTLMAAF
-5038 DVLLGRHGG
+5038 DTLLGRYGG
-5047 QEDVAVGVP
+5047 QDDVAIGVP
-5056 VANRDRPEVQNLI
+5056 VANRDRPEVQNLV

-5082 SGDPGFLELMGRA
+5082 SGDPGFLELLGRA
-5095 RQAALAVYA
+5095 RQASLAAYA
-5104 HQEVPFEQLVAELA
+5104 HQEVPFEQLVAELK

-5137 ELAPPSM
+5137 DLAPPSM

-5149 EHLESDTGT
+5149 ELLDSDSGT
-5158 AKFELSLAV
+5158 AKFELSLV
-5167 AAAAGGG
+5167 LAAAAGGG
-5174 LAGSWTYRAGRFEPA
+5174 LWGSWTYRAGRFEA
-5189 TIERL
+5189 AAIERL
-5194 SGQLRELLRAVAA
+5194 SGQLRELLRAAAA

-5235 EPGGDDLVHAP
+5235 EPGGDDLVHTP
-5246 FERQASRHPDAVAL
+5246 FEREAARHPDAVAL
-5260 AARGADGRSEL
+5260 AARGADGGTEL
-5271 ALTYGELASQSE
+5271 ALTYGELASRAG
-5283 RLACLLR
+5283 RLACLLA

-5297 QVVGICVEPSFDLVV
+5297 RVVGICVEPSFDLVI
-5312 GLLGVLKAGG
+5312 GLLGILKAGG

-5342 SAARVVLADGEA
+5342 SAARVILADGQA

-5363 QVLLASPAWLA
+5363 RVLLASPAWLA
-5374 VAATGP
+5374 VAAPGP
-5380 GGEGGAGTAERG
+5380 GGEGGLGTAERG
-5392 IPYPAPPPSP
+5392 LPPPP
-5402 PLPPQADNTAYVLYT
+5402 PLPDNAAYVLYT

-5422 APKGVVTV
+5422 TPKGVVAA

-5442 AADLEPG
+5442 AADLAPG

-5454 RARLAFDV
+5454 RAQLAFDV

-5476 VVLAAA
+5476 VVLAEA
-5482 ARRQEAGYLANLI
+5482 ARRQEAGHLAHLM

-5544 SAMAAGTAKAGR
+5544 AAMVRNDQPIVPRQATGGAAADAHAGNGGAVLPA
-5556 TAPPALLV
+5556 APPALLV

-5571 ATVSVTEWSGRAD
+5571 ATVSVTEWSGPAA

-5593 GWPIAGARFY
+5593 GWPIAGARLY
-5603 VLGRDQRELPPG
+5603 VLGRDDREVPPG
-5615 AQGELC
+5615 ARGELC
-5621 IAGLCLARGYLGRP
+5621 IAGLCLARGYLARP

-5645 PFAGAGGEAG
+5645 PFAGSGGQAG

-5664 ARWRADGVIE
+5664 ARWRADGTIE

-5692 GEVEAALARHPEV
+5692 GEVEAVLAHHPEV

-5730 VAAGTPSPAAAPLDP
+5730 VAAGQESAGSPHAGPLGDVATPGPTAAPLDP
-5745 RQLRTF
+5745 RQLRAF

-5773 TANGKLDRQALPA
+5773 TANGKLDRRALPA
-5786 PSESAGLGGEGAT
+5786 PEASAGLGAVGGMGGMGAT
-5799 RTPRTPAERLL
+5799 QGPSTPAERLL
-5810 AGFWSELLGV
+5810 AGFWTELLGV
-5820 RQVGADDDFFELG
+5820 EQVGVDDDFFELG

-5857 RVFERPT
+5857 RVFEHPT
-5864 LSGLARELSTL
+5864 LSGLAQELSTL
-5875 LPPVPAGGSEPPDL
+5875 QAAVPAANGVEPPEL

-5897 GVGGLAGL
+5897 GVGGLA
-5905 AEAAAMPPIL
+5905 EAGAMPPIL
-5915 AVPRDRELP
+5915 AIPRDRELP
-5924 LSFAQERLWFLE
+5924 LSFAQERMWFLE

-5943 TYNIASTLRLRGA
+5943 TYNISSTLRLWGA

-5987 VVRIAPAMDGALP
+5987 VMCIAPAVDGALP
-6000 LVDLSRLPMTRRAR
+6000 LVDLSRLPVARRAPAA
-6014 TASGLA
+6014 TGLA
-6020 DRDAATPFDLAARPA
+6020 DQDAATPFDLAARPA

-6048 SVAAA
+6048 PAAAPVLAAAAGPAARAPGAPGPAAA
-6053 EAAEH
+6053 EPTEH

-6081 TELYGAAQARRPARL
+6081 TELYGAALARRPARL
-6096 PELPV
+6096 PELAV
-6101 QYADFACWQRDWLQ
+6101 QYADFACWQRDWLR
-6115 GDVLRRRLDYW
+6115 GDVLRRQLDYW

-6132 APPLTSPPADRPR
+6132 APPLTSPPVDRPR
-6145 PALQRWAGEVRPV
+6145 PVLQRWAGEVRPV
-6158 RFDAAL
+6158 RFDSAL

-6169 AAARA
+6169 AAARV

-6179 FMLLAAAL
+6179 FMLLAAGL

-6230 PVAEEG
+6230 PAAEEG
-6236 LAALLG
+6236 LSALLG

-6261 LVEELAPER
+6261 LVEDLAPER
-6270 SLSQSPLF
+6270 NLSQSPLF

-6324 EGVCRYNRDLFDGAT
+6324 EGVCRYNRDLFDGGT

-6346 LETLLRAALAD
+6346 METLLRAALAD

-6362 AALPL
+6362 TVLPL
-6367 LSRAERRQLLD
+6367 LSRAERQQLLD
-6378 WNDTTVR
+6378 WNDTEVR

-6405 APAVG
+6405 APAVS
-6410 FAGEWLSYGELDGR
+6410 FAGEWLSYAELDGR
-6424 ANGLAHRLRTAGVG
+6424 ANGLAHRLRLAGVG
-6438 PEVLVGLCV
+6438 PEVLVGLYV

-6473 YPRERLAFMLE
+6473 YPRERVAFMLQD
-6484 EAAVPVLLT
+6484 AAVPVLLT
-6493 QQRLVSGLGAS
+6493 QQRLVSGLGAP

-6515 GAAPPAAEGPEVPV
+6515 GAAPPAAAGPEVTV
-6529 DPDNLAYVIYTSGS
+6529 DPENLAYVIYTSGS

-6552 THRAIVNRLSWMQ
+6552 THRAIVNRLLWMQ
-6565 SAFGLEASDRVVQK
+6565 SAFGLEAADRVVQK

-6654 SGEVLPAEL
+6654 SGEVLPTEL

-6697 QRRAAGASDPG
+6697 RRRAAGASDPG
-6708 RGLGGVPIGRP
+6708 PGRDSVPIGRP
-6719 IANTTIQLLDAA
+6719 VANTTIQLLDAA
-6731 LRPVPVGVPGELY
+6731 LQPVPVGVPGELY

-6764 FVPDPESGGGG
+6764 FVPDPG
-6775 ASAPGA
+6775 AV
-6781 PPGGGRLYRTGDL
+6781 GGRLYRTGDL

-6805 LGRSDHQVKI
+6805 LGRVDHQVKI

-6829 ARHQTVAAAA
+6829 GRHPTVAAAA
-6839 VVARGSGAAAQLV
+6839 VLARGSGAAAQLV

-6861 AVERDELRRWL
+6861 SVARGELRRWL

-6881 PSAWVELSALPLTP
+6881 PSAWVELPALPLTP

-6905 EPAASGAAQSELVMP
+6905 EPAATGAARSDLVMP

-6938 ASFGIA
+6938 GSFGIE
-6944 DNFFALGGNSLSGA
+6944 DNFFALGGNSLIGA

-6999 RLWGGEGGEGDDGAA
+6999 RLWGGEGGDGSAA
-7014 AASEP
+7014 GSETKS
-7019 AAAGRVDRAQ
+7019 AGRVDGAT
-7029 VARLRQLLGARVM
+7029 VARMRQLLGARVT
-7042 QPAAAPEVAGK
+7042 QPAAAPEVAGE

-7087 LELLSYRTLAE
+7087 LELLSYRTLSE

-7121 RGCAAT
+7121 RGCAAA

-7140 WSTRRFYGLLQQDLG
+7140 WSTRCFYGLLQQDLG
-7155 ERLLVDKTPTYAWDR
+7155 KRLLVDKTPTYAWDR

-7189 RHPCATIRSFTEAK
+7189 RHPCATIRSFEEAK
-7203 LDQIFFGFFGAG
+7203 LDQIFFGAG

-7255 VREPGRVLAAVCAFL
+7255 VREPGRVLGALCDFL

-7284 RPGKMIDGIHAQSR
+7284 RPGRMIDGIHAQSR

-7311 DAGAGKRSWDPAAEA
+7311 DAGVAARSWDPAAEA

-7345 GEERATLPANLVGLQ
+7345 REASAPPPANLVGLQ

-7410 RLEEMAAQYL
+7410 RLEAMAALYL

-7469 EPLARAASA
+7469 EPLAQAASA
-7478 AVPAAD
+7478 AVPSAD
-7484 EVDPQAAF
+7484 EVGPQAAF
-7492 LAWLTGGDERTLGRE
+7492 LAWLTGGDERALGRE

-7514 SRLALLLDRA
+7514 SRLALVLERA

-7533 YGSADLLRLL
+7533 YGSDDLLRLL

-7554 LYEPGPYSGRVL
+7554 LYQPGPYSGRVL
-7566 FLRAAEGLAGHP
+7566 FLRAAEGLEGHP
-7578 EATWRRLAHG
+7578 EVTWRQLASG

-7620 AIAATIAGIAK
+7620 AATARVAE
-7631 PTRDPSTLSPSPAAS
+7631 PARETSTLSHSPPAAS
-7646 DLGQAIS
+7646 

>member
-1 VIDQAPPADSSST
+1 M
-14 PPAPPAADAAGAER
+14 PAAALPERSPRVLAAVRGE
-28 VAIAALRSQVARVLE
+28 VARILE
-43 LDGARLPPERSL
+43 IDGARLLPESSL
-55 VSFGLDSLS
+55 VSLGLDSLS
-64 AAELAAAIESE
+64 AAELAAALESE
-75 LGVQVPLATLLEGVS
+75 LGVQVPMATLLEGIS

-100 RLMAPPPVV
+100 RLMAPPPAEEVT
-109 AAPPAAAD
+109 PPPTAD
-117 AGTAGPDRGRGPLSP
+117 AATAGPGCGRGPLSP

-166 LKRALA
+166 LQRALA

-187 GGAAAVQVVQ
+187 GGGAEAVQLVE

-231 ASGPL
+231 TSGPL
-236 LRIGLWRCRQRR
+236 LRIGLWRRR
-248 ARGARGARGQGGRE
+248 ERGRGGRQG
-262 SSDGRVEHLLMMA
+262 SDRRGEHLLVMA
-275 VHHIVVDFW
+275 VHHIVADFW

-293 GALYDGRSLPP
+293 GALYGGRSLPP
-304 LAVSYGDF
+304 LAVSHGDF
-312 VRRQTERLAGPEGE
+312 VRRQAERLAGPEGE

-345 PTDRPRPGVPSLRG
+345 PTDRPRPAVPSFRG
-359 GARTLGLGRALTAA
+359 GARTLGLGRALTAE
-373 LHALGRQAGA
+373 LHALGRQAGT

-415 SSRDLA
+415 SSLELA

-430 VVMRGN
+430 VVLRGD
-436 LAGSPSF
+436 LAGNPSF
-443 ATLLD
+443 AALLD

-496 AAGRGP
+496 ARAP
-502 GTSPGLP
+502 GT
-509 GGIGAIGAIGTIG
+509 AATIG
-522 AIGAIG
+522 AGGQGEIDSPSVPGGIG

-533 VAGSRVDLG
+533 VAGSSVELG

-549 PLTRRGAQVDLTLL
+549 PLARRGAQVDLTLL
-563 AAEIEGALTA
+563 AAEIEGALTS

-583 AVTAGRMLAQLRT
+583 GVTAGRMLAQLRT
-596 LAAAAAADPAR
+596 LAAAAAADPTLR
-607 NIRELPLLGDSERQQ
+607 IRELPLLDACERQQ

-629 AGSFRPATA
+629 ARAWRPEAVV
-638 AGAGSGLAFGPEEP
+638 GAGSGPASCPAEP
-652 CLHQLFELQ
+652 CLHQLFEHQ
-661 ARRVPGAVAAI
+661 ARRVPGAEAVL
-672 ADADGDGDGD
+672 ADGADGNDSGD
-682 GDGGIGESITYAALN
+682 GIGESLTYAALN
-697 ARANRLARRLRE
+697 ARANRLARRLR
-709 QGVGPESVVAICAE
+709 QAGVGPESVVAICAE
-723 RSLALVAGLLAILKA
+723 RSLAMVAGLLAILKA

-753 QRFMLEDS
+753 QRFMLDDS

-769 RRLLARLGTS
+769 RRLLARLGTP
-779 AAGTVTLD
+779 AAGTVIVD
-787 LDEAPVA
+787 LDEAPGSRSG
-794 GGERRRRSRRPEASE
+794 GGERRRRSRRPQAPE
-809 LDSTGAESGGGPD
+809 LDLTGAESGAGPD

-846 IVNRLLWM
+846 IVNRLLWV

-880 LFWPLITGASLVLA
+880 LFWPLIAGASLVLS

-929 EAGQHALPPARRRLP
+929 EAGRHALPPARRRLP

-950 ASGEALPWELQQAYF
+950 ASGEALPLELQQAYF
-965 ARFAAPL
+965 ARFAVPL

-982 VDVTHWQC
+982 VEVTHWEC
-990 DADGQRVV
+990 DADGRRVV

-1040 RTALTAQRFVPDP
+1040 RPALTALRFVPDP
-1053 FAAAPGSRLYRTGDL
+1053 FAAAPGARLYRTGDL

-1082 RDDQVKIRG
+1082 CDDQVKIRG

-1147 AVPGGG
+1147 AAPG
-1153 GAAGGPAAAPSAP
+1153 AP
-1166 SAPSVGELRRA
+1166 ELRRA
-1177 LAAKLP
+1177 LAAKLV

-1214 ERADRPVTAAAG
+1214 QRVDRPVPAAAG
-1226 DAPIPSLTPAEELLA
+1226 SEAEAWVPGAAPSPPLTPAEELLA
-1241 GLWTEVLGVATI
+1241 GLWSEVLEVETI
-1253 AANDDFFALG
+1253 GANDDFFALG

-1283 LPMRRVFERPTLEAL
+1283 LPMRRVFERPTLRAL
-1298 AREIAAMT
+1298 AREIAAIS
-1306 AGSAAAPAGSAAGPI
+1306 AGSAGSAGGAAAPAAAAADPI

-1331 LSYPQE
+1331 LSHPQE
-1337 RLWFLDQL
+1337 RLWLLDQL

-1351 YNLPGALRLTGR
+1351 YNLPGALRLIGR
-1363 LDPEAFGRSLGE
+1363 LDPAALGCSLGE

-1389 AADWPVPVVWPHRAH
+1389 AADWPVPVVWPHRARA
-1404 ELPLVDLSA
+1404 LPLVDLSA
-1413 LGAAAAGTGHELG
+1413 LGEAAAGAGHELG
-1426 GQLGHRPFDLAR
+1426 GELGRRPFDLAR

-1444 ALVRLAP
+1444 ALVRLGP
-1451 DRHLLILVLHHII
+1451 DRHLLILVLHHIV

-1470 KVFLRELAALYAAF
+1470 KVLLRELAALYAAF
-1484 AGERRDAAGPLPE
+1484 AGERRNAAGPLPE
-1497 LSLQYFD
+1497 LPLQYFD

-1546 VPSPRGARISQQLPS
+1546 VPSPRGARISHQLSS
-1561 AETAEL
+1561 AEAAEL
-1567 HRAAGQSGAT
+1567 RRAARQSGAT
-1577 LFMSLLAAFA
+1577 LFMSLLAAFG
-1587 ALLHR
+1587 ALLHGV
-1592 ATGEP
+1592 TGEL

-1605 ANREQL
+1605 ANRERL

-1625 LRADLSGRPSF
+1625 LRVDLSGRPSC
-1636 RDLLERVR
+1636 RDLLGRVR

-1660 LVEALAPR
+1660 LVEALAPH
-1668 RDLAWNPLFQVMLV
+1668 RDLASTPLFQVMLA
-1682 LQSTAGGG
+1682 LQSTAGSG
-1690 RHATAAQL
+1690 RPATAAPL
-1698 AMELCDVEIT
+1698 AMELCDLEIT

-1737 AATVRRWARQFQAL
+1737 AATVRRWARQLQAL
-1751 LAATVAEPGREIAA
+1751 LAAAVAEPGREIAA
-1765 LPLMGAAERQ
+1765 LPLLGAAERQ

-1788 GHVCLHELFEE
+1788 GDLCLHELFEE

-1815 EGADG
+1815 DGAD
-1820 AAGADGA
+1820 AAL
-1827 CKPASA
+1827 
-1833 GESLTYGALD
+1833 SLTYGALD
-1843 ARAGRLARHLRE
+1843 ACADRLARHLRA

-1860 ETVVAISAER
+1860 ETVVAICAER

-1929 ATVWL
+1929 ARVWL
-1934 DDFVPGRAGGSVHP
+1934 DDFLPGGAGRNLGRA
-1948 DSLASRVQPGNLA
+1948 ASCVQPGNLA

-1975 TMNTHRGIVNRLRWG
+1975 TLNTHRGIVNRLRWG

-2018 WPLTAGACLVLA
+2018 WPLTAGSCLVMA
-2030 RPGGHRDSAY
+2030 RPGGHRDGAY
-2040 LVETLAAQAITTV
+2040 LLETLAAQAITTV

-2067 GLCPVEHDDGIEGGG
+2067 GLCPVEDRAGGA

-2093 GLRRVLS
+2093 ALRRVLA

-2106 SELQQRFHAAL
+2106 SDLQQQFHAAL

-2137 SCEQPRAAA
+2137 SCALPGSA
-2146 GAVAPPPAWAAAEA
+2146 GGVVAPPPPHAAAAA

-2165 VPIGRPVANTRIQLL
+2165 VPIGRPVANTAIQLL
-2180 DREGWQVPIGVAG
+2180 DRQERQVPIGVAG

-2217 VPDPFGEPAG
+2217 VPDPFGEQAG

-2248 GRLDQQVK
+2248 GRLDRQVK

-2270 LTAHPAVQAAAV
+2270 LAAHPAVQAAAV
-2282 VLRPVARPDGGQ
+2282 VLRPVARPDGG
-2294 CGPAAAASAEH
+2294 PAAAAPAEH
-2305 RLVAFLVAR
+2305 RLVAYLVAR
-2314 HEPGP
+2314 RGPGP
-2319 AAEDAPAA
+2319 AAAGAPAA
-2327 GAAADLP
+2327 GAAP
-2334 RAADLRASLAA
+2334 TAADLRRSLAA
-2345 RLPEAM
+2345 RLPDAM
-2351 VPAAYVFVARLPLT
+2351 VPAAFVFVERLPVT
-2365 PSGKIDR
+2365 ASGKLDR
-2372 KALSG
+2372 KAL
-2377 PTLPPTLA
+2377 A
-2385 GAAAAPEGR
+2385 GATSPDAERDVGEVGMAGAGY

-2401 EELLAGL
+2401 ERLLAGL
-2408 WAQMLGVEAIRSSDS
+2408 WTEVLGVEAIRPSDS

-2433 VTRLISRVRRAFGVE
+2433 ATRLIARVRRAFGVE

-2454 FEHPTLSELAAEISA
+2454 FEHPTLAALAAEISA
-2469 VLGAGGAGAGA
+2469 AMGAGAGV
-2480 ELAGPAFATGGL
+2480 EIAGPAVAAGVP
-2492 AGGQEEASL
+2492 AGGQEQAAL
-2501 SFSQE
+2501 SFAQE
-2506 RFWLLDQLTQSS
+2506 RLWFLDQLTPGS
-2518 AAYNLSGGLRL
+2518 AACNLPAGLRL
-2529 RGRLEVP
+2529 RGRLDVA
-2536 ALARSLNQIVRR
+2536 ALARSLDEIVRR
-2548 HQVLRSIYPAA
+2548 HQVLRSVYPAA

-2587 DAAGIALGARLGR
+2587 DAAAVALGARLGR
-2600 QPFDLATGPLLR
+2600 QPFDLAAGPLLR

-2622 GGEEPSPA
+2622 GGEDDPSPA
-2630 AAEHLLVLTLHH
+2630 AAEHLLVLALHQ
-2642 IVGDGWSVTI
+2642 IVGDGWSVTVL
-2652 FLRELAAFYAAF
+2652 LRELAAFYAAF
-2664 AAGEPPALAELPIQY
+2664 AAGEPPALAELPMQY

-2686 RARLT
+2686 RGWLA
-2691 GEVLAAQLAY
+2691 GEAHAAQIAY
-2701 WRQAL
+2701 WQQAL

-2722 PVQSFRGAA
+2722 AVPSCRGAA
-2731 ISRMVPPELTAA
+2731 ISRMVPAELTAA
-2743 LRRTARQGGATLFM
+2743 LRRTARQGDGTLFM
-2757 TLLAVLDVLLHR
+2757 ILLAALDVLLHR
-2769 VSGQD
+2769 VTGQD
-2774 DLVVGAPIANR
+2774 DLVVGALIANR
-2785 ERLDIE
+2785 ERPETE

-2804 SDLGGLASSLQGS
+2804 SDLAGLASSLGGR
-2817 RPGFPELL
+2817 RPAFPELL
-2825 AAVREVSL
+2825 AAVRQVSL
-2833 GAYAH
+2833 GALAH
-2838 QEMPFEKLVET
+2838 QDLPFEKLVET

-2854 DLATTPLFQVA
+2854 DLAATPLFPVA
-2865 LALQNATTV
+2865 LALQDAMAA

-2882 AAGPPG
+2882 AARPPG
-2888 AHRDSLT
+2888 ARRDALAL
-2895 MEFCELP
+2895 ELCELP
-2902 IETAKFDLLVQAAET
+2902 IETARFDLLVRVAET
-2917 PTGLALS
+2917 PAGLALS
-2924 FEFSRDLFDVATVR
+2924 FEYSRDLFDVATVR
-2938 RLAEQYCR
+2938 RLVEQYGR
-2946 LLAAVATGAASPPRS
+2946 LLAAVAAGAASPPRS

-2969 AGERHQLLAEWSGA
+2969 AGERHQLLVEWSGA
-2983 ATAYPRE
+2983 ATAYPRQ

-2999 QVLRR
+2999 QARSR

-3010 AAGAEQLTYG
+3010 ASGAEQLTYG

-3025 SNRLARR
+3025 SNQLARR

-3044 AVALPRSP
+3044 ALALPRSP
-3052 AMVVALLGTL
+3052 AMVVALLGAL

-3069 PLDPGLPWPR
+3069 PLDPGLPWLR
-3079 QQALLAETRARVLPL
+3079 QEAILAETRARVLLTAPGRGGAAAGPDL
-3094 GGGRELDGESEA
+3094 VQLPVGGGRELDGESAA

-3150 GFADCGSGQV
+3150 GFADCGPDQV
-3160 WLHVAPLA
+3160 WLHAAPLA

-3188 FAPGPPDLR
+3188 LAPGPPDLR

-3209 TLFLTAGLFHQMV
+3209 TLWLTAGLFHQVV
-3222 ESRVESLGGLRQLLS
+3222 ESRVESLGGLRQLLA

-3253 LPGCLLVN
+3253 LPGCLLIN
-3261 AYGPTENTTI
+3261 GYGPTENTTF
-3271 TSCHRMTAA
+3271 TCCHRMTAA
-3280 PEAGATSP
+3280 SAAAAASP

-3294 PIGNS
+3294 PIANS
-3299 TVYLWDRQGQAVPVG
+3299 TVYLWDRQGQAVPPG

-3320 TGGDGLARGYLGGP
+3320 TGGDGLARGYLGRP

-3351 GSGGRLYRTGD
+3351 ASGARLYRTGD

-3367 PSGQLEF
+3367 PGGQLEF

-3392 EVEAQLARHPGVE
+3392 EVEAHLARHSGVE
-3405 QSMVAARRAGPDDR
+3405 QSVVAARQVGPGDR

-3428 PGSQLTSAGLRGFL
+3428 PGSQVTSAGLRSFL
-3442 AERLADHAVPAAVV
+3442 AERLPDPSLPAAVV
-3456 LLAAL
+3456 LIAAL

-3472 ALPEPEWLQP
+3472 ALPEPKWLPP
-3482 PRQAELPVGQLAA
+3482 PRHAGLPVGQVAA

-3504 GFWAELLGPR
+3504 ALWAELLAPR
-3514 RPPTAM
+3514 RPATA
-3520 AAGAPER
+3520 AD
-3527 GAAAAGGGGAAIGP
+3527 GAAIGP

-3553 LATRLVSRVR
+3553 LATRLISRVR

-3578 PTLAAMAREVAGA
+3578 PTLAAMAREVAGSL
-3591 IGDGADLAR
+3591 GDSASLAR
-3600 PTLSLIPRRL
+3600 AAPSPAPRRL
-3610 PPVRLPE
+3610 PPVHLPE
-3617 SHDDLVLSYAQE
+3617 SHDLVLSYSQE
-3629 RIWFLAQLAPDSTA
+3629 RLWFLAQLAPDSTA
-3643 YNVAGALRFSGALS
+3643 YNIAGALRFCGELS
-3657 PARLAGSLDE
+3657 PARLARSLDE
-3667 IVRRHAVLRSAYPLA
+3667 IVRRHAVLRSAYPLI
-3682 AGRPSPVVSP
+3682 AGRPSPVVLP
-3692 PRAVELPL
+3692 ARAVELPL

-3714 RALGASFGRRPFDLA
+3714 RALGSAFGRRPFDLA

-3739 RLDPEQHLLVLV
+3739 RLGPEQHLLVLA

-3762 TVFLRELAALYAAGP
+3762 TVFLRELTALYAAPAPPGSLHAPGP

-3787 FARWQRERLTGEAL
+3787 FARWQRQRLTDEAL

-3808 RQALAGPLCQ
+3808 RQALAGPLSQ

-3827 PPVPDLAGACVRELV
+3827 PPVPDFAGAYVRELV
-3842 PSAVTAAL
+3842 PAAVTAQL
-3850 HREALEGGAT
+3850 HREVLAGGAT

-3869 DVLLCRYTGQLDLV
+3869 DVLLGRYTGQLDLV
-3883 VGTPIANRDRLDIEG
+3883 VGTPIANRNRLDVEG

-3919 HGLLLQVRQT
+3919 RDLLLQVRQT
-3929 CLAAYANQELPFE
+3929 CLAAYANQDLPFE
-3942 KLVEALAPRRDLD
+3942 KLVEALAPQRDLG
-3955 TTPFFQVMLV
+3955 TTPLFQVMLV
-3965 LQSATTA
+3965 LQSATIA
-3972 ARQRPTPDLEIE
+3972 ARQRPTPHLEIE
-3984 LGELDATAAKLELTI
+3984 LGELDATAAKFELTL
-3999 DAREGPRGL
+3999 DAREGPQGL
-4008 ALSFE
+4008 VLAFE
-4013 YRTGLFDAVTV
+4013 YRTGLFDAATV

-4039 AGTHRGLDIA
+4039 AGAHRGLDVA
-4049 TLPLLGEGER
+4049 ALPLLGEGER
-4059 QQLLWEW
+4059 QQLLREW
-4066 NDTAAH
+4066 NDTAAVH
-4072 PGDRL
+4072 PGDRF

-4092 VAVLAET
+4092 VAVVAE
-4099 AAGPEAGAGVETL
+4099 AAADAGATVESL
-4112 TYGTLEARANRLAA
+4112 TYGALDARADRLAG

-4133 GPESVVAICAERSAV
+4133 GPESLVAICAERSAA
-4148 MVAALLAILKAGAA
+4148 MVAGLLAILKAGAA

-4174 LRFMLRDSGARVL
+4174 LRFMLGDSGAGVL

-4194 GCRRLAPG
+4194 GCRHLAPG

-4228 RRPGRGRWRGSSGLQ
+4228 RAGRGRRRGASGLQ

-4250 IYTSGSTGQ
+4250 IYTSGSTGR

-4265 THRGIV
+4265 SHRGIV
-4271 NRLLWMQER
+4271 NRLLWVQER
-4280 HRLAATD
+4280 QPLAAAD
-4287 RVLQKTPLSFDVSV
+4287 RLLQKTPLSFDVSV

-4317 RPEGHRDSAYLRRA
+4317 RPEGHRDPAYLLGA
-4331 LARHEITN
+4331 LARHEITT

-4344 AMLSAFLDGADRAER
+4344 AMLAAFLDGAERAER
-4359 PAGSRL
+4359 AGRPAGGGAAGPLL
-4365 PSLRRV
+4365 PALRRV
-4371 MASGEALSYELQQ
+4371 MASGEALSYHLQQ
-4384 QYYAALDAPLHNLY
+4384 QCHGALDAPLHNLY

-4403 AVEVTSWATERAGPR
+4403 AVEVTCWATERVGPR
-4418 RLVPIGRPVANT
+4418 RVVPIGRPVANT
-4430 RLRVLDHEGRQLPI
+4430 RLRVLDREGRQQPV

-4454 VQLARGYLGR
+4454 VQLARGYLER
-4464 PELTAERFVPDP
+4464 PELTADRFVPDP
-4476 VGPLAPLSPLR
+4476 QGD
-4487 GAAGARLYRTGD
+4487 AAGARLYRTGD
-4499 LARYLPDGAID
+4499 LARTLPDGAID

-4531 EAALVRHPG
+4531 EAALARHPE
-4540 VREAVVTMAAPVE
+4540 VREAVVTVAGPAAPA
-4553 PGSPADLGPRLVAY
+4553 SAAAAGPRLVAY

-4580 GACLAPEAEAALI
+4580 AACLAPAAEEALI
-4593 DDLRGSLRRSLP
+4593 DDVRRALRQSLP

-4610 AAFVVLGALPL
+4610 AAFVVLAALPL

-4635 RWGGGSGAVRGRV
+4635 RWGGGGPGGGQGRV
-4648 APRTPDEEI
+4648 APRTLDEEI
-4657 LTGLFASLLGLEVA
+4657 LAGLFASLLGLELA

-4681 HESFFDLGGHSLL
+4681 HDSFFDLGGHSLL

-4704 VFQVELPLRK
+4704 VFQVELPLRR
-4714 VFEDASVAALAA
+4714 VFEGASVAALAA
-4726 AIAAVRQGGLLAAA
+4726 EIAAARQGGIQTAA
-4740 IPRVPP
+4740 IPRVPA
-4746 PPLPP
+4746 PPLA
-4751 EARGRPLPLS
+4751 EARRRSLPLS
-4761 FAQERLWFID
+4761 FAQESLWFLD
-4771 QLEPGSPAYNMPF
+4771 QLEPGNPAYNMPF
-4784 ALRLTGALR
+4784 ALRLGGALR

-4816 AGAGG
+4816 AGAG
-4821 GARPVA
+4821 ARPEA
-4827 VVAAVANSAA
+4827 VVEAATIPATPAQ
-4837 PTESGELRRI
+4837 GRELPRV

-4860 AARLRAAEARRPFD
+4860 AARLRAEEARRPFD
-4874 LAAGPLLRTVL
+4874 LACGPLLRTVL
-4885 LRLDGGAPA
+4885 LRLDA
-4894 APPGPAALHE
+4894 AVHE
-4904 LLLTLHHVVGDGWSI
+4904 LLLTLHHAVGDGWSI

-4931 AGVSGLPPAPGA
+4931 AGVSGVPPAPGA
-4943 LPELPIQYAD
+4943 VPELPIQYAD
-4953 FAHWQRERLTGERL
+4953 FAHWQRQRLAGERL

-4974 REQLAGPRGAP
+4974 RQQLVGPRGAP

-4993 RPAAAAASR
+4993 RPAGAAAAESL
-5002 RGARRGFA
+5002 RGMRRGFA
-5010 LAAAIAGDLTALAR
+5010 LSAAIARDLTALAR

-5038 DVLLGRHGG
+5038 DVLLGRYGG

-5082 SGDPGFLELMGRA
+5082 SGDPGFVELLGRA
-5095 RQAALAVYA
+5095 RQAALAAYA
-5104 HQEVPFEQLVAELA
+5104 HQEVPFEQLVAELT
-5118 PRREAGETPFFQAL
+5118 PRREAGDTPFFQAL

-5137 ELAPPSM
+5137 EMAPPSM

-5149 EHLESDTGT
+5149 EVLDSDSGT

-5167 AAAAGGG
+5167 APVAGGG
-5174 LAGSWTYRAGRFEPA
+5174 LAGRWTWRAGRFEA
-5189 TIERL
+5189 AMIERL

-5230 WNGGW
+5230 WNGSW

-5246 FERQASRHPDAVAL
+5246 FERQAARHPDAVAL
-5260 AARGADGRSEL
+5260 AARGADGRSAL
-5271 ALTYGELASQSE
+5271 ALTYGELASRAG
-5283 RLACLLR
+5283 RLACLLA

-5297 QVVGICVEPSFDLVV
+5297 QVVGICVEPSFDLLV
-5312 GLLGVLKAGG
+5312 GLLGILKAGG

-5334 RQAQILAD
+5334 RQARILAD
-5342 SAARVVLADGEA
+5342 AAARVILADAPA

-5363 QVLLASPAWLA
+5363 RVLLASPAWLA
-5374 VAATGP
+5374 VAAPEP
-5380 GGEGGAGTAERG
+5380 GGEGGPATAERG
-5392 IPYPAPPPSP
+5392 VPPPPPAPRP
-5402 PLPPQADNTAYVLYT
+5402 DNAAYVLYT

-5422 APKGVVTV
+5422 APKGVVAV

-5442 AADLEPG
+5442 AADLAPG

-5454 RARLAFDV
+5454 RTRLAFDV

-5476 VVLAAA
+5476 VVLAEA
-5482 ARRQEAGYLANLI
+5482 ARRQEAGYLAGLL
-5495 EVEQV
+5495 EAEQV

-5513 LAEEALR
+5513 LAEEALG
-5520 RCRSLRRVVTG
+5520 RCRSLRRMVTG

-5538 LLPLFD
+5538 LLPLFE
-5544 SAMAAGTAKAGR
+5544 SAMATAQAAR
-5556 TAPPALLV
+5556 TAPRPLLV

-5571 ATVSVTEWSGRAD
+5571 ATVSMTEWSGRAA
-5584 ACTGPTVPL
+5584 ACIGPTVPL
-5593 GWPIAGARFY
+5593 GWPIGGARLY
-5603 VLGRDQRELPPG
+5603 VLGRDRREMPPG
-5615 AQGELC
+5615 APGELC

-5645 PFAGAGGEAG
+5645 PFAGSGGEAG

-5687 FRLEL
+5687 FRVEL
-5692 GEVEAALARHPEV
+5692 GEVEAVLARHPEV

-5730 VAAGTPSPAAAPLDP
+5730 ATPGLAPAPLDP
-5745 RQLRTF
+5745 RQLRAF

-5773 TANGKLDRQALPA
+5773 TANGKLDRRALPA
-5786 PSESAGLGGEGAT
+5786 PAESARLGGAGAA
-5799 RTPRTPAERLL
+5799 RGPSTPAERLL

-5864 LSGLARELSTL
+5864 LAGLAEELSTL
-5875 LPPVPAGGSEPPDL
+5875 QPSL
-5889 AGMAAAVA
+5889 AGAD
-5897 GVGGLAGL
+5897 
-5905 AEAAAMPPIL
+5905 AMPPIP

-5943 TYNIASTLRLRGA
+5943 TYNITSTLRLRGA

-5987 VVRIAPAMDGALP
+5987 VLRIAPAVDRALP
-6000 LVDLSRLPMTRRAR
+6000 LVDLSQLPMARRAR
-6014 TASGLA
+6014 AAAGLA
-6020 DRDAATPFDLAARPA
+6020 DEDAATPFDLAARPP

-6048 SVAAA
+6048 PVAAPALAVPGPAA
-6053 EAAEH
+6053 EPAEH

-6081 TELYGAAQARRPARL
+6081 TELYGAALARRPARL
-6096 PELPV
+6096 PELAV
-6101 QYADFACWQRDWLQ
+6101 QYADFACWQRDWLRPAGSAGTAGVAGH
-6115 GDVLRRRLDYW
+6115 GDVLRRQLDYW

-6145 PALQRWAGEVRPV
+6145 PPLQRWAGEVRPV

-6230 PVAEEG
+6230 PIAEEG
-6236 LAALLG
+6236 LSALLG

-6270 SLSQSPLF
+6270 NLAQSPLF

-6318 EAASGL
+6318 EAASGADGAGGL

-6346 LETLLRAALAD
+6346 MEILLRAALAD

-6378 WNDTTVR
+6378 WNDTAVR
-6385 WGEAG
+6385 WGEAE

-6410 FAGEWLSYGELDGR
+6410 FAGEWLSYGELDAR

-6438 PEVLVGLCV
+6438 PEVLVGLYV
-6447 ERSAEMMVGVLAV
+6447 ERSAEMLVGVLAV

-6473 YPRERLAFMLE
+6473 YPRERVAFMLE

-6493 QQRLVSGLGAS
+6493 QQRLVGGLAAS

-6515 GAAPPAAEGPEVPV
+6515 GAAPPAAEGPEVAV

-6552 THRAIVNRLSWMQ
+6552 THRAIVNRLLWMQ
-6565 SAFGLEASDRVVQK
+6565 SAFGLGASDRVVQK

-6642 LSGAGGLRRVVA
+6642 LAGAGGLRRVVA
-6654 SGEVLPAEL
+6654 SGEALPAEL
-6663 LARYRERLAV
+6663 LARYQARLAV

-6697 QRRAAGASDPG
+6697 QRPAAGAPDAG
-6708 RGLGGVPIGRP
+6708 RGRGGVPIGRP

-6731 LRPVPVGVPGELY
+6731 LQPVPVGVPGELY

-6755 RRPGLTAER
+6755 RRPALTAER
-6764 FVPDPESGGGG
+6764 FVPDPDS
-6775 ASAPGA
+6775 
-6781 PPGGGRLYRTGDL
+6781 GGGRLYRTGDV

-6805 LGRSDHQVKI
+6805 LGRIDHQVKI

-6829 ARHQTVAAAA
+6829 ARHQTVAAAV
-6839 VVARGSGAAAQLV
+6839 VVARGAGAAAQLV

-6861 AVERDELRRWL
+6861 AVERGELRRWL

-6881 PSAWVELSALPLTP
+6881 PGAWVELPALPLTP

-6905 EPAASGAAQSELVMP
+6905 EPAASGAARSELVLP

-6938 ASFGIA
+6938 GSFGIE

-6972 HVVTLFDAPTIAG
+6972 HVVTLFDAPTVAG

-6999 RLWGGEGGEGDDGAA
+6999 RLWGVDGAA

-7019 AAAGRVDRAQ
+7019 QAAGRVDGAK
-7029 VARLRQLLGARVM
+7029 VARMRQLLGARAM
-7042 QPAAAPEVAGK
+7042 QPPAAPDVAGE

-7098 RRRALSGRDAFR
+7098 RRRALAGRDAFR

-7140 WSTRRFYGLLQQDLG
+7140 CSTRCFYGLLQRDLG

-7189 RHPCATIRSFTEAK
+7189 RHPCAAIRSFEEAK
-7203 LDQIFFGFFGAG
+7203 LDQIFFGAG

-7226 SWTVAHQNILELR
+7226 SWTVAHQNILALR
-7239 GEVPPERWH
+7239 GEVPAERWH

-7255 VREPGRVLAAVCAFL
+7255 VREPGPVLAAVCAFL

-7284 RPGKMIDGIHAQSR
+7284 LPGKMIDGIHAQSR

-7311 DAGAGKRSWDPAAEA
+7311 DAGVGERSWDPAAEA

-7336 SALGIALAR
+7336 AALGLALAR
-7345 GEERATLPANLVGLQ
+7345 RQASAPLPANLVGLQ

-7410 RLEEMAAQYL
+7410 RLEDMAAQYR

-7469 EPLARAASA
+7469 EPLAQAASA
-7478 AVPAAD
+7478 AVPALPALPAVD
-7484 EVDPQAAF
+7484 GGDPQAAF
-7492 LAWLTGGDERTLGRE
+7492 LAWLTGGDERAVGRE

-7514 SRLALLLDRA
+7514 SRLALVLERA

-7543 AAIDGQRRALH
+7543 VAIDGQRRALH
-7554 LYEPGPYSGRVL
+7554 LYQPGPYSGRVL
-7566 FLRAAEGLAGHP
+7566 FLRAAEGVEGHP
-7578 EATWRRLAHG
+7578 EATWKKLARG
-7588 GLEIHRVPGGHRSMF
+7588 GFEIHRVPGGHRSML
-7603 LPPHVATTGRL
+7603 LPPHVAATGRL
-7614 LTAAIR
+7614 LTAALR
-7620 AIAATIAGIAK
+7620 ASRPPLASGRRLGSDNAH
-7631 PTRDPSTLSPSPAAS
+7631 LSS
-7646 DLGQAIS
+7646 